1 MQAHDQKLFVQI
13 IGQLLISDGIL
24 SDPERAYL
32 DRVMDSFSMG
42 PEERK
47 LALHGISM
55 DSPVEERVAGLS
67 AEARAQLL
75 DAARDAVSAD
85 GETSKNE
92 SAFLERLEQLVGA

>member
-1 MQAHDQKLFVQI
+1 MQANDQKLFVQI

-32 DRVMDSFSMG
+32 DRVMDSFSMD
-42 PEERK
+42 PEERQ

-55 DSPVEERVAGLS
+55 DSPVEARVAGLS

-75 DAARDAVSAD
+75 DAARGAVDAD
-85 GETSKNE
+85 GESSKNE
-92 SAFLERLEQLVGA
+92 VAFLTRLQELVGA